1 MSGAPDSTVG
11 TGAQPPLLLRRL
23 PAARTFGLLAL
34 LALALVLPLVGA
46 YPVFLMDVLCFA
58 LFAAAF
64 NLLLGYAGLLSFGH
78 AAFFGAAA
86 YATGQALRVWGW
98 PTELGLVFGVGVA
111 TALGAVI
118 GGLAIRRSGI
128 YFSMI
133 TLALA
138 QMLYFVFL
146 QAPFTHGEDGLQEIP
161 RGRLLGVL
169 PLSDDLTLYY
179 CVLGL
184 FVACTLAIARIIGSP
199 FGHVLLAVRDNEARA
214 VSLGY
219 AADRVKLLA
228 FVLSAALAGLAGAVK
243 AVVLGFA
250 ALTDAHW
257 TTSGLVILMVL
268 VGGMGTQL
276 GPLVGALI
284 IIGLEHRIGD
294 IGAALAGFTG
304 ISWFSGL
311 GEAVTMVTGLIFI
324 VCVMA
329 FRRGVIG
336 ELLDAW
342 RRRRGNQ
349 GI

>member
-1 MSGAPDSTVG
+1 MARARLGIVG
-11 TGAQPPLLLRRL
+11 LV
-23 PAARTFGLLAL
+23 
-34 LALALVLPLVGA
+34 ALALVLPFAGA

-64 NLLLGYAGLLSFGH
+64 NLLLGYSGLLSFGH

-86 YATGQALRVWGW
+86 YACGHALRAWGW
-98 PTELGLVFGVGVA
+98 PTEAGVLFGTA
-111 TALGAVI
+111 TAVLLGALM

-128 YFSMI
+128 YFAMI

-161 RGRLLGVL
+161 RGRLLGTL
-169 PLSDDLTLYY
+169 ALDNDLVLYY
-179 CVLGL
+179 VVLAVVVGA
-184 FVACTLAIARIIGSP
+184 FLAIARIVASP
-199 FGHVLLAVRDNEARA
+199 FGQVLLAIRDNEPRA
-214 VSLGY
+214 ISLGY
-219 AADRVKLLA
+219 ATGRVKLLA
-228 FVLSAALAGLAGAVK
+228 FVLSAGLAGLAGALK

-250 ALTDAHW
+250 SLTDAHW

-268 VGGMGTQL
+268 VGGVGTQL

-284 IIGLEHRIGD
+284 IIGLEHKIGE
-294 IGAALAGFTG
+294 IGAFLAQITG

-324 VCVMA
+324 VCVLA
-329 FRRGVIG
+329 FRRGVVG
-336 ELLDAW
+336 ELMEGW
-342 RRRRGNQ
+342 RRRRSSPSP
-349 GI
+349 

>member
-1 MSGAPDSTVG
+1 MKMDAG
-11 TGAQPPLLLRRL
+11 GAQTGQRL
-23 PAARTFGLLAL
+23 GLA
-34 LALALVLPLVGA
+34 ALVLLAAAMPWLGA

-64 NLLLGYAGLLSFGH
+64 NLLLGYAGLLSFSH

-98 PTELGLVFGVGVA
+98 PTELGVLFGVAVA
-111 TALGAVI
+111 TLLGLAI
-118 GGLAIRRSGI
+118 GALAIRRSGI

-161 RGRLLGVL
+161 RGALLGGL
-169 PLSDDLTLYY
+169 LSLDSDLTLYF
-179 CVLGL
+179 CVLAVV
-184 FVACTLAIARIIGSP
+184 VAALLAIGRIVASP
-199 FGHVLLAVRDNEARA
+199 FGQVLLAVRDNEARA
-214 VSLGY
+214 ISLGY
-219 AADRVKLLA
+219 AASRVKLLA
-228 FVLSAALAGLAGAVK
+228 FVLSAALAGLAGAMK

-257 TTSGLVILMVL
+257 TMSGLVILMVL
-268 VGGMGTQL
+268 VGGVGTQL
-276 GPLVGALI
+276 GPLVGALV

-294 IGAALAGFTG
+294 IGAALAEFTG

-329 FRRGVIG
+329 FRRGIIG
-336 ELLDAW
+336 EILDAW
-342 RRRRGNQ
+342 RRRRAGLSL
-349 GI
+349 